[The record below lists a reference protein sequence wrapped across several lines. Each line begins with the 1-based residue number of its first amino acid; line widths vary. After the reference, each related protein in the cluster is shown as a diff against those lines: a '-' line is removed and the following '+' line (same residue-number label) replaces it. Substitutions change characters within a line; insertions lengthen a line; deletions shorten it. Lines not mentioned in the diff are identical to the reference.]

1 MMLPFSTPVPLVL
14 LISLLTGLSIDMFED
29 TMGLHASATV
39 FIGYLRSYI
48 LKLFS
53 PREGYDMTAEPSL
66 HYLGFAWYISYSTI
80 MVGLHHL
87 LYFLI
92 EAFQFHEI
100 GQTLLRALLSIV
112 FTILLVFIYQMLIY
126 RQKDRKLS

>member
-1 MMLPFSTPVPLVL
+1 
-14 LISLLTGLSIDMFED
+14 
-29 TMGLHASATV
+29 
-39 FIGYLRSYI
+39 
-48 LKLFS
+48 
-53 PREGYDMTAEPSL
+53 MTAEPSL

-80 MVGLHHL
+80 MVVLHHL